1 MIFWEMER
9 VERPQFCSRMSLANQ
24 RCAIKL
30 LSINGKFYSKV
41 AFDAVHALITD
52 GLPTVEAT
60 CDGMRPFASV
70 LSRPSVGG

>member
-1 MIFWEMER
+1 MER
-9 VERPQFCSRMSLANQ
+9 TQFCSRMSLADQ

-30 LSINGKFYSKV
+30 LSIWRQILLEG
-41 AFDAVHALITD
+41 AFDAIHTLITD